1 MSINVLHIRQRAVE
15 GISDKRAFAGS
26 KYMPTRIVALA
37 LAMHVKQVTAWQREM
52 DFKVQRLRGPLRG
65 E

>member
-1 MSINVLHIRQRAVE
+1 
-15 GISDKRAFAGS
+15 
-26 KYMPTRIVALA
+26 MPTRIVALA